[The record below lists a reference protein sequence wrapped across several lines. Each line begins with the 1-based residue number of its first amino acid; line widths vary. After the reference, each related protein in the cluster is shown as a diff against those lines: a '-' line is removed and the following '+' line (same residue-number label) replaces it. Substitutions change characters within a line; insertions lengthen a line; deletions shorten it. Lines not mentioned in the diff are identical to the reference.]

1 MCVKSCE
8 GFFMNEGSR
17 LKALLSTNPCF
28 FMQAVK
34 VCQKFGYYVNVTKRL
49 FDNVRL
55 FLIAKAKFAKVVRT
69 VLDIV
74 RDLLPWRTF
83 LMNSYWE
90 VI

>member
-1 MCVKSCE
+1 
-8 GFFMNEGSR
+8 
-17 LKALLSTNPCF
+17 
-28 FMQAVK
+28 MQAVK

-55 FLIAKAKFAKVVRT
+55 FLIAKAKFATVVRT

-83 LMNSYWE
+83 FNE
-90 VI
+90 QTVIGK